1 MTFKHKLSRRL
12 AMLKDRRVLYVA
24 ATVAAAVVASCE
36 LPARTT
42 DTGTTLAEVVVLPK
56 TVNLVQNQ
64 STDFVAFGVSTTNDT
79 IPVAVSWSVT
89 GGNIIDSTTSKG
101 MHYGHYKAGTQT
113 GQYKVRAQ
121 DTTTGMSDSATA
133 VVTATAVPV
142 ASVVVLPAAASA
154 PVGGT
159 VQFVA
164 VPLDSTGTALG
175 GRIIVW
181 ASSNQTVANVNTSG
195 VATAAATGSTTIA
208 ATSEGHSG
216 TATLTVTAVTVPVA
230 SVTVSPASASVQ
242 AGQTVQLTATPKDA
256 NGNALSGRTVTWAS
270 SNGAVGTVNGSGLVT
285 GVVAGSTTI
294 TATSEGQSGSSAV
307 TVTAGPLPV
316 ASVTVS
322 PASASVPVGQAVQLT
337 ATPKDASGNPLT
349 GRTVTWTSG
358 NTSAGTVNAS
368 GLVTGVVVGS
378 TTITATSEGQS
389 GTSVVTVTLVPVAS
403 VTVSP
408 APASVQAGQTVQLTA
423 TPKDANGNTLTG
435 RTITWASSN
444 TSVGTVNGSG
454 LVTGVVAGSTTI
466 TATSEGKSGTSA
478 VTVTAAP
485 VPVASVTVSPAT
497 ASVFVGQTTPLT
509 ATPKDVNGNTL
520 TGRTITWASSPS
532 SIAGVN
538 GSGLAAGVAVG
549 SATITA
555 TSEGKNGAS
564 TITVTTPPPP
574 PAGSCLT
581 QAGPLVTLSG
591 LRSSTYETG
600 SLGGTAKVDATTAQ
614 FLVDQ
619 GTNVPVRVGGGNGIC
634 WSGGEVLGQFEP
646 ATSWSTMHDKY
657 GMIPGSG
664 SSANGIQI
672 QNVTIFS
679 YGDGISFDVQ
689 DDANWIIRNVHIKYS
704 RDDCI
709 ENDFLN
715 AGTIDSTFLDGCYDA
730 VSAQEYSGSPNG
742 NNNIVTISNSLLRL
756 QSMDAVYGGAVPNHN
771 AFWKWSTIGPS
782 LALYNNVFRTDG
794 PSREGNGAQMWMA
807 PPPGKLADCRNNV
820 MVWLGSGSY
829 PETLPT
835 TFNGQPCFTIMTGAA
850 GLQYWNNAVAQWQ
863 ALHPDPLPDVAPPI
877 VSLFSPGISGSTTLT
892 GTVTMVAT
900 AVDDRAVM
908 GVQLKLNGQNI
919 GAEVA
924 QDGVSGDGQFG
935 PTHYALTW
943 DSHGVA
949 NGTYT
954 LTATAR
960 DAAGHSTTSAGVT
973 VTVSN

>member
-1 MTFKHKLSRRL
+1 MTFKHKLSCRL
-12 AMLKDRRVLYVA
+12 ALLKDRRVLYVA
-24 ATVAAAVVASCE
+24 ATLAAAVVASCE

-42 DTGTTLAEVVVLPK
+42 DTGTTLAQVVVLPK

-64 STDFVAFGVSTTNDT
+64 STDFVAFGVSTASDT
-79 IPVAVSWSVT
+79 MPVAVNWSVT
-89 GGNIIDSTTSKG
+89 GGNITDSVTSKG
-101 MHYGHYKAGTQT
+101 MHYGHFKAGAQT

-121 DTTTGMSDSATA
+121 DPATGMSDSATA

-181 ASSNQTVANVNTSG
+181 ASSNPAVANVNTSG

-216 TATLTVTAVTVPVA
+216 TATLTVTAVPVPVA
-230 SVTVSPASASVQ
+230 SVTVSPASASV
-242 AGQTVQLTATPKDA
+242 P
-256 NGNALSGRTVTWAS
+256 
-270 SNGAVGTVNGSGLVT
+270 
-285 GVVAGSTTI
+285 I
-294 TATSEGQSGSSAV
+294 
-307 TVTAGPLPV
+307 
-316 ASVTVS
+316 
-322 PASASVPVGQAVQLT
+322 GQAVQLT

-349 GRTVTWTSG
+349 GRTVTWASS
-358 NTSAGTVNAS
+358 NTSVGTVNAS
-368 GLVTGVVVGS
+368 GLVTGVVAGS

-435 RTITWASSN
+435 RTVTWASSN
-444 TSVGTVNGSG
+444 TSVGTVNASG

-497 ASVFVGQTTPLT
+497 ASVFVGQTTQLT

-520 TGRTITWASSPS
+520 TGRAITWASSPS

-538 GSGLAAGVAVG
+538 GSGLVAGVAVG

-555 TSEGKNGAS
+555 TSEGKSGTS

-600 SLGGTAKVDATTAQ
+600 SLASSAKVDATTAQ

-634 WSGGEVLGQFEP
+634 WSGGEVLGQFP
-646 ATSWSTMHDKY
+646 PSTSWSTMHDKY

-664 SSANGIQI
+664 SSANGIKI

-689 DDANWIIRNVHIKYS
+689 DDANWSIKNVHVKYS

-730 VSAQEYSGSPNG
+730 VSAQEYTGSHNG
-742 NNNIVTISNSLLRL
+742 NNNILTISNSLLRL
-756 QSMDAVYGGAVPNHN
+756 QPMDAVYAGAVPNHN

-807 PPPGKLADCRNNV
+807 PPPGKLADCKNNV

-835 TFNGQPCFTIMTGAA
+835 TFNGQPCFTILTGAA
-850 GLQYWNNAVAQWQ
+850 GLQNWNNAVAQWY
-863 ALHPDPLPDVAPPI
+863 AAHPDPLPDVAPPI

-892 GTVTMVAT
+892 GTVTIVAT
-900 AVDDRAVM
+900 ANDDRAVA
-908 GVQLKLNGQNI
+908 GVQLQLNGQNI
-919 GAEVA
+919 GAEVT
-924 QDGVSGDGQFG
+924 QDGVSGDDMFG

-954 LTATAR
+954 LTAIAR
-960 DAAGHSTTSAGVT
+960 DTAGHTTTSAGVA

>member
-1 MTFKHKLSRRL
+1 MTFKHKLSCRL
-12 AMLKDRRVLYVA
+12 ALLKDRRVLYVA
-24 ATVAAAVVASCE
+24 ATLAAAVVASCE

-42 DTGTTLAEVVVLPK
+42 DTGTTLAQVVVLPK

-64 STDFVAFGVSTTNDT
+64 STDFVAFGVSTASDT
-79 IPVAVSWSVT
+79 MPVAVNWSVT
-89 GGNIIDSTTSKG
+89 GGNITDSVTSKG
-101 MHYGHYKAGTQT
+101 MHYGHFKAGAQT

-121 DTTTGMSDSATA
+121 DPATGMSDSATA

-181 ASSNQTVANVNTSG
+181 ASSNTAVANVNTSG
-195 VATAAATGSTTIA
+195 
-208 ATSEGHSG
+208 
-216 TATLTVTAVTVPVA
+216 
-230 SVTVSPASASVQ
+230 
-242 AGQTVQLTATPKDA
+242 
-256 NGNALSGRTVTWAS
+256 
-270 SNGAVGTVNGSGLVT
+270 LVT
-285 GVVAGSTTI
+285 GVVGGSTTI

-322 PASASVPVGQAVQLT
+322 PASASVPIGQAVQLT

-349 GRTVTWTSG
+349 GRTVTW
-358 NTSAGTVNAS
+358 
-368 GLVTGVVVGS
+368 
-378 TTITATSEGQS
+378 
-389 GTSVVTVTLVPVAS
+389 
-403 VTVSP
+403 
-408 APASVQAGQTVQLTA
+408 
-423 TPKDANGNTLTG
+423 
-435 RTITWASSN
+435 ASSN
-444 TSVGTVNGSG
+444 TSVGTVNASG
-454 LVTGVVAGSTTI
+454 LATGVVAGSTTI
-466 TATSEGKSGTSA
+466 TATSEGQSGTSA

-497 ASVFVGQTTPLT
+497 AAVFVGQTTQLT
-509 ATPKDVNGNTL
+509 ATPKDANGNTL

-555 TSEGKNGAS
+555 TSEGKSGTS

-591 LRSSTYETG
+591 LRRPTYETG
-600 SLGGTAKVDATTAQ
+600 SLASSAKVDATTAQ

-634 WSGGEVLGQFEP
+634 WSGGEVLGQFP
-646 ATSWSTMHDKY
+646 PSTSWSTMHDKY

-689 DDANWIIRNVHIKYS
+689 SDANWVIRNVHVKYS

-908 GVQLKLNGQNI
+908 GVQLQLNGQNI

>member
-12 AMLKDRRVLYVA
+12 AMLKDRRAICVA
-24 ATVAAAVVASCE
+24 ATLAAAVVASCE

-64 STDFVAFGVSTTNDT
+64 STDFVAFGVSTASDT
-79 IPVAVSWSVT
+79 MPVAVNWSVT
-89 GGNIIDSTTSKG
+89 GGNITDSVTTKG
-101 MHYGHYKAGTQT
+101 MHYGHFKAGAQT

-121 DTTTGMSDSATA
+121 DPATGMSDSATA

-142 ASVVVLPAAASA
+142 ATVVVLPTAASA
-154 PVGGT
+154 PVSGT

-181 ASSNQTVANVNTSG
+181 ASSNQAVANVNTSG

-230 SVTVSPASASVQ
+230 SVTVSPASASVPV
-242 AGQTVQLTATPKDA
+242 GQTVQLAATPKDA
-256 NGNALSGRTVTWAS
+256 NGNPLTGRTVTWAS
-270 SNGAVGTVNGSGLVT
+270 SNSAVGTVNGSGLVT

-294 TATSEGQSGSSAV
+294 TATSEGQ
-307 TVTAGPLPV
+307 
-316 ASVTVS
+316 
-322 PASASVPVGQAVQLT
+322 
-337 ATPKDASGNPLT
+337 
-349 GRTVTWTSG
+349 
-358 NTSAGTVNAS
+358 
-368 GLVTGVVVGS
+368 
-378 TTITATSEGQS
+378 
-389 GTSVVTVTLVPVAS
+389 
-403 VTVSP
+403 
-408 APASVQAGQTVQLTA
+408 
-423 TPKDANGNTLTG
+423 
-435 RTITWASSN
+435 
-444 TSVGTVNGSG
+444 
-454 LVTGVVAGSTTI
+454 
-466 TATSEGKSGTSA
+466 SGTSA

-497 ASVFVGQTTPLT
+497 ASVFVGQTTQLT
-509 ATPKDVNGNTL
+509 ATPKDANGNTL

-538 GSGLAAGVAVG
+538 GSGLVAGVAVG

-600 SLGGTAKVDATTAQ
+600 SLAGSAKVDATTAQ

-634 WSGGEVLGQFEP
+634 WSGGEVLGQFP
-646 ATSWSTMHDKY
+646 PSTSWSTMHDKY

-689 DDANWIIRNVHIKYS
+689 SDANWIIRNVHVKYS

-807 PPPGKLADCRNNV
+807 PPPGKLADC
-820 MVWLGSGSY
+820 
-829 PETLPT
+829 
-835 TFNGQPCFTIMTGAA
+835 
-850 GLQYWNNAVAQWQ
+850 
-863 ALHPDPLPDVAPPI
+863 
-877 VSLFSPGISGSTTLT
+877 
-892 GTVTMVAT
+892 
-900 AVDDRAVM
+900 
-908 GVQLKLNGQNI
+908 
-919 GAEVA
+919 
-924 QDGVSGDGQFG
+924 
-935 PTHYALTW
+935 
-943 DSHGVA
+943 
-949 NGTYT
+949 
-954 LTATAR
+954 
-960 DAAGHSTTSAGVT
+960 
-973 VTVSN
+973 

>member
-12 AMLKDRRVLYVA
+12 AMLKDRRAICVA
-24 ATVAAAVVASCE
+24 ATLAAAVVASCE

-64 STDFVAFGVSTTNDT
+64 STDFVAFGVSTASDT
-79 IPVAVSWSVT
+79 MPVAVNWSVT
-89 GGNIIDSTTSKG
+89 GGNITDSVTTKG
-101 MHYGHYKAGTQT
+101 MHYGHFKAGAQT

-121 DTTTGMSDSATA
+121 DPATGMSDSATA

-142 ASVVVLPAAASA
+142 ATVVVLPTAASA
-154 PVGGT
+154 PVSGT

-181 ASSNQTVANVNTSG
+181 ASSNQAVANVNTSG
-195 VATAAATGSTTIA
+195 VATAAATGSTTI
-208 ATSEGHSG
+208 
-216 TATLTVTAVTVPVA
+216 
-230 SVTVSPASASVQ
+230 
-242 AGQTVQLTATPKDA
+242 
-256 NGNALSGRTVTWAS
+256 
-270 SNGAVGTVNGSGLVT
+270 
-285 GVVAGSTTI
+285 

-307 TVTAGPLPV
+307 TVSAGPLPV

-322 PASASVPVGQAVQLT
+322 PASASVPVAQAVQLT
-337 ATPKDASGNPLT
+337 ATPKDANGNPLT
-349 GRTVTWTSG
+349 GRTVTWASS
-358 NTSAGTVNAS
+358 NTSVGTVNAS
-368 GLVTGVVVGS
+368 GLVTGVVAGS

-435 RTITWASSN
+435 RTITWASS
-444 TSVGTVNGSG
+444 
-454 LVTGVVAGSTTI
+454 
-466 TATSEGKSGTSA
+466 
-478 VTVTAAP
+478 
-485 VPVASVTVSPAT
+485 
-497 ASVFVGQTTPLT
+497 
-509 ATPKDVNGNTL
+509 
-520 TGRTITWASSPS
+520 PS

-538 GSGLAAGVAVG
+538 GSGLVAGVAVG

-600 SLGGTAKVDATTAQ
+600 SLAGTAKVDATTAQ

-634 WSGGEVLGQFEP
+634 WSGGEVLGQFP
-646 ATSWSTMHDKY
+646 PSTDWSTMHDKY

-689 DDANWIIRNVHIKYS
+689 DDANWIIRNVHVKYS

-850 GLQYWNNAVAQWQ
+850 GLQYWNNAVAQWY
-863 ALHPDPLPDVAPPI
+863 AAHPDPLPDVAPPI

-892 GTVTMVAT
+892 GTVTIVAT
-900 AVDDRAVM
+900 ANDDRAVV
-908 GVQLKLNGQNI
+908 GVQLQLNGQNI
-919 GAEVA
+919 GAEVT
-924 QDGVSGDGQFG
+924 QDGASGDDMFG

>member
-12 AMLKDRRVLYVA
+12 AMLKDRRALYMA
-24 ATVAAAVVASCE
+24 ATLAAAVVASCE
-36 LPARTT
+36 LPVRTT
-42 DTGTTLAEVVVLPK
+42 GTGTTLAEVVVLPK

-64 STDFVAFGVSTTNDT
+64 STDFVAFGVSTTSDT
-79 IPVAVSWSVT
+79 MPVAVSWSVT
-89 GGNIIDSTTSKG
+89 GGSIVDSTTTKG
-101 MHYGHYKAGTQT
+101 MHYGHFKAGGQT
-113 GQYKVRAQ
+113 GRYKVVAK

-175 GRIIVW
+175 GRVIVW
-181 ASSNQTVANVNTSG
+181 ASANTSVANVNTSG
-195 VATAAATGSTTIA
+195 VASAVATGSTTIA
-208 ATSEGHSG
+208 ATSEGQSG

-230 SVTVSPASASVQ
+230 SVTVSPASASVPV
-242 AGQTVQLTATPKDA
+242 GQTVQLAATPRDA
-256 NGNALSGRTVTWAS
+256 NGNALSGRTVTWTS
-270 SNGAVGTVNGSGLVT
+270 SNTSVGTVNGSGVVT

-337 ATPKDASGNPLT
+337 ATPKDANGNPLT
-349 GRTVTWTSG
+349 GRTVTWASS
-358 NTSAGTVNAS
+358 NTSVGTVNAS
-368 GLVTGVVVGS
+368 GLVTGVVAGS

-389 GTSVVTVTLVPVAS
+389 GTSVVTVTLVPVAT

-435 RTITWASSN
+435 RTITWGSSN
-444 TSVGTVNGSG
+444 TSVGTVSASG

-485 VPVASVTVSPAT
+485 LPVASVTVSPAS
-497 ASVFVGQTTPLT
+497 ASVFVGQTVQLT
-509 ATPKDVNGNTL
+509 ATPKDVNGNPL
-520 TGRTITWASSPS
+520 TGRTITWGSSPS

-538 GSGLAAGVAVG
+538 GSGLVTGVAVG
-549 SATITA
+549 GATITA
-555 TSEGKNGAS
+555 TSEGKSGTSAL
-564 TITVTTPPPP
+564 TVTTPPPP
-574 PAGSCLT
+574 PTGSCLT
-581 QAGPLVTLSG
+581 QPGPLVTLTG
-591 LRSSTYETG
+591 FRTSTYETS
-600 SLGGTAKVDATTAQ
+600 SLGGTTKVDATTAQ
-614 FLVDQ
+614 FLVDPS
-619 GTNVPVRVGGGNGIC
+619 TNVPVRIAGGNGLC
-634 WSGGEVLGQFEP
+634 WSGGEVLGQFP
-646 ATSWSTMHDKY
+646 PSTDWSTMHDKY

-664 SSANGIQI
+664 GSANGVQV

-689 DDANWIIRNVHIKYS
+689 DDSNWSIRNVHVKYS

-715 AGTIDSTFLDGCYDA
+715 AGTIDSTFLDGCYDG

-742 NNNIVTISNSLLRL
+742 NNNILTMSNSLVRL

-782 LALYNNVFRTDG
+782 LALYNNVFRADG

-820 MVWLGSGSY
+820 MVWLGSGSF
-829 PETLPT
+829 PENLPT

-850 GLQYWNNAVAQWQ
+850 GLQYWNNAVAQWK
-863 ALHPDPLPDVAPPI
+863 AAHPDPLPDVAPPI

-892 GTVTMVAT
+892 GTVTIVAT
-900 AVDDRAVM
+900 ANDDRAVV
-908 GVQLKLNGQNI
+908 GVQLQMNGQNI
-919 GAEVA
+919 GAEVT
-924 QDGVSGDGQFG
+924 QDGVSGDDMFG

-954 LTATAR
+954 LTAVAR

>member
-1 MTFKHKLSRRL
+1 MTFKHKLSCRL
-12 AMLKDRRVLYVA
+12 AMLKDRRAICVA
-24 ATVAAAVVASCE
+24 ATLAAAVVASCE

-56 TVNLVQNQ
+56 PVNLVQNQ
-64 STDFVAFGVSTTNDT
+64 STDFVAFGVSTASDT
-79 IPVAVSWSVT
+79 MPVAVNWSVT
-89 GGNIIDSTTSKG
+89 GGNITDSVTTKG
-101 MHYGHYKAGTQT
+101 MHYGHFKAGAQT

-121 DTTTGMSDSATA
+121 DPATGMSDSA
-133 VVTATAVPV
+133 VPV
-142 ASVVVLPAAASA
+142 ATVVVLPTAASA
-154 PVGGT
+154 PVSGT

-181 ASSNQTVANVNTSG
+181 ASSNQAVANVNTSG

-256 NGNALSGRTVTWAS
+256 NGNALSGRTVSWAS
-270 SNGAVGTVNGSGLVT
+270 NNGSVGTVNGSGLVT
-285 GVVAGSTTI
+285 GVVGGSTTI

-322 PASASVPVGQAVQLT
+322 PASASVPIGQAVQLT
-337 ATPKDASGNPLT
+337 ATPKDANGNTLT
-349 GRTVTWTSG
+349 GRTVTWASS
-358 NTSAGTVNAS
+358 NISVGTVNAS
-368 GLVTGVVVGS
+368 GLVTGVVAGS

-423 TPKDANGNTLTG
+423 TQKDANGNTLTG
-435 RTITWASSN
+435 RPITWASS
-444 TSVGTVNGSG
+444 
-454 LVTGVVAGSTTI
+454 
-466 TATSEGKSGTSA
+466 
-478 VTVTAAP
+478 
-485 VPVASVTVSPAT
+485 
-497 ASVFVGQTTPLT
+497 Q
-509 ATPKDVNGNTL
+509 
-520 TGRTITWASSPS
+520 S

-538 GSGLAAGVAVG
+538 ASGLVAGVAVG

-600 SLGGTAKVDATTAQ
+600 SLAGSAKVDATTAQ

-634 WSGGEVLGQFEP
+634 WSGGEVLGQFP
-646 ATSWSTMHDKY
+646 PSTSWSTMHDKY

-679 YGDGISFDVQ
+679 YGDGISF
-689 DDANWIIRNVHIKYS
+689 
-704 RDDCI
+704 
-709 ENDFLN
+709 
-715 AGTIDSTFLDGCYDA
+715 
-730 VSAQEYSGSPNG
+730 
-742 NNNIVTISNSLLRL
+742 
-756 QSMDAVYGGAVPNHN
+756 
-771 AFWKWSTIGPS
+771 
-782 LALYNNVFRTDG
+782 
-794 PSREGNGAQMWMA
+794 
-807 PPPGKLADCRNNV
+807 
-820 MVWLGSGSY
+820 
-829 PETLPT
+829 
-835 TFNGQPCFTIMTGAA
+835 
-850 GLQYWNNAVAQWQ
+850 
-863 ALHPDPLPDVAPPI
+863 
-877 VSLFSPGISGSTTLT
+877 
-892 GTVTMVAT
+892 
-900 AVDDRAVM
+900 
-908 GVQLKLNGQNI
+908 
-919 GAEVA
+919 
-924 QDGVSGDGQFG
+924 
-935 PTHYALTW
+935 
-943 DSHGVA
+943 
-949 NGTYT
+949 
-954 LTATAR
+954 
-960 DAAGHSTTSAGVT
+960 
-973 VTVSN
+973 

>member
-1 MTFKHKLSRRL
+1 MTFKHKLARRL
-12 AMLKDRRVLYVA
+12 AMLKDRRAICVA
-24 ATVAAAVVASCE
+24 ATLAAAVVASCE

-64 STDFVAFGVSTTNDT
+64 STDFVAFGVSTASDT
-79 IPVAVSWSVT
+79 MPVAVNWSVT
-89 GGNIIDSTTSKG
+89 GGNITDSVTSKG
-101 MHYGHYKAGTQT
+101 MHYGHFKAGAQT
-113 GQYKVRAQ
+113 GQFKVRAK
-121 DTTTGMSDSATA
+121 DPATGMSDSATA
-133 VVTATAVPV
+133 VVTAVAVPV

-164 VPLDSTGTALG
+164 VPLDATGTALG

-181 ASSNQTVANVNTSG
+181 ASSNQAVANVNTSG
-195 VATAAATGSTTIA
+195 VATAVATGSTSIA

-230 SVTVSPASASVQ
+230 SVTVSPASASV
-242 AGQTVQLTATPKDA
+242 AVGQTVQLAATPKDA

-270 SNGAVGTVNGSGLVT
+270 SNGSVGGVDGSGLVT

-294 TATSEGQSGSSAV
+294 TATSEGQ
-307 TVTAGPLPV
+307 
-316 ASVTVS
+316 
-322 PASASVPVGQAVQLT
+322 
-337 ATPKDASGNPLT
+337 
-349 GRTVTWTSG
+349 
-358 NTSAGTVNAS
+358 
-368 GLVTGVVVGS
+368 
-378 TTITATSEGQS
+378 
-389 GTSVVTVTLVPVAS
+389 
-403 VTVSP
+403 
-408 APASVQAGQTVQLTA
+408 
-423 TPKDANGNTLTG
+423 
-435 RTITWASSN
+435 
-444 TSVGTVNGSG
+444 
-454 LVTGVVAGSTTI
+454 
-466 TATSEGKSGTSA
+466 SGTSA

-497 ASVFVGQTTPLT
+497 AAVFVGQTTQLT

-538 GSGLAAGVAVG
+538 GSGLVAGVAVG

-600 SLGGTAKVDATTAQ
+600 SLAGSAKVDATTVQ

-619 GTNVPVRVGGGNGIC
+619 GTNVPVRVGGGDGIC
-634 WSGGEVLGQFEP
+634 WSGGEVLGQFP
-646 ATSWSTMHDKY
+646 PSTSWSTMHDKY

-689 DDANWIIRNVHIKYS
+689 DDANWIIRNVHVKYS

-919 GAEVA
+919 GAEVT
-924 QDGVSGDGQFG
+924 QDGVSGDDMFG

-954 LTATAR
+954 LTAVAR

-973 VTVSN
+973 VTVTN

>member
-24 ATVAAAVVASCE
+24 ATLAAAVVASCE

-64 STDFVAFGVSTTNDT
+64 STDFVAFGVSTASDT
-79 IPVAVSWSVT
+79 MPVAVNWSVT
-89 GGNIIDSTTSKG
+89 GGNITDSVTTKG
-101 MHYGHYKAGTQT
+101 MHYGHFKAGAQT

-121 DTTTGMSDSATA
+121 DPATGMSDSATA
-133 VVTATAVPV
+133 VPV
-142 ASVVVLPAAASA
+142 ATVVVLPTAASA
-154 PVGGT
+154 PVSGT

-181 ASSNQTVANVNTSG
+181 ASSNQAVANVNTSG

-216 TATLTVTAVTVPVA
+216 TA
-230 SVTVSPASASVQ
+230 
-242 AGQTVQLTATPKDA
+242 
-256 NGNALSGRTVTWAS
+256 
-270 SNGAVGTVNGSGLVT
+270 
-285 GVVAGSTTI
+285 
-294 TATSEGQSGSSAV
+294 AV

-349 GRTVTWTSG
+349 GRTVTWASS
-358 NTSAGTVNAS
+358 NTSVGTVNAS
-368 GLVTGVVVGS
+368 GLVTGVVAGS

-408 APASVQAGQTVQLTA
+408 A
-423 TPKDANGNTLTG
+423 
-435 RTITWASSN
+435 
-444 TSVGTVNGSG
+444 
-454 LVTGVVAGSTTI
+454 
-466 TATSEGKSGTSA
+466 
-478 VTVTAAP
+478 
-485 VPVASVTVSPAT
+485 T
-497 ASVFVGQTTPLT
+497 ASVFVGQTTQLT

-520 TGRTITWASSPS
+520 TGRAITWASSPS

-538 GSGLAAGVAVG
+538 GSGLVAGVAVG

-600 SLGGTAKVDATTAQ
+600 SLAGTAKVDATTAQ

-634 WSGGEVLGQFEP
+634 WSGGEVLGQFP
-646 ATSWSTMHDKY
+646 PSTDWSTMHDKY

-664 SSANGIQI
+664 GSANGVQV

-689 DDANWIIRNVHIKYS
+689 DDSNWSIRNVHVKYS

-715 AGTIDSTFLDGCYDA
+715 AGTIDSTFLDGCYDG

-742 NNNIVTISNSLLRL
+742 NNNILTISNSLLRL

-924 QDGVSGDGQFG
+924 
-935 PTHYALTW
+935 
-943 DSHGVA
+943 
-949 NGTYT
+949 
-954 LTATAR
+954 
-960 DAAGHSTTSAGVT
+960 
-973 VTVSN
+973 

>member
-1 MTFKHKLSRRL
+1 MTFKHKLSCRL
-12 AMLKDRRVLYVA
+12 ALLKDRRVLYVA
-24 ATVAAAVVASCE
+24 ATLAAAVVASCE

-42 DTGTTLAEVVVLPK
+42 DTGTTLAQVVVLPK

-64 STDFVAFGVSTTNDT
+64 STDFVAFGVSTASDT
-79 IPVAVSWSVT
+79 MPVAVNWSVT
-89 GGNIIDSTTSKG
+89 GGNITDSVTSKG
-101 MHYGHYKAGTQT
+101 MHYGHFKAGAQT

-121 DTTTGMSDSATA
+121 DPATGMSDSATA

-181 ASSNQTVANVNTSG
+181 ASSNTAVANVNTSG

-230 SVTVSPASASVQ
+230 SVTVSPASASVPV
-242 AGQTVQLTATPKDA
+242 GQTVQLAATPKDA

-270 SNGAVGTVNGSGLVT
+270 SNSSVGTVNGSGLVT
-285 GVVAGSTTI
+285 GVVGGSTTI

-322 PASASVPVGQAVQLT
+322 PASASVPIGQAVQLT

-349 GRTVTWTSG
+349 GRTVTWASS
-358 NTSAGTVNAS
+358 NTSVGTVNAS
-368 GLVTGVVVGS
+368 GLVTGVVAGA
-378 TTITATSEGQS
+378 TTITATSEGQ
-389 GTSVVTVTLVPVAS
+389 
-403 VTVSP
+403 
-408 APASVQAGQTVQLTA
+408 
-423 TPKDANGNTLTG
+423 
-435 RTITWASSN
+435 
-444 TSVGTVNGSG
+444 
-454 LVTGVVAGSTTI
+454 
-466 TATSEGKSGTSA
+466 SGTSA

-497 ASVFVGQTTPLT
+497 AAVFVGQTTQLT
-509 ATPKDVNGNTL
+509 ATPKDANGNTL

-555 TSEGKNGAS
+555 TSEGKSGTS

-591 LRSSTYETG
+591 LRRPTYETG
-600 SLGGTAKVDATTAQ
+600 SLASSAKVDATTAQ

-634 WSGGEVLGQFEP
+634 WSGGEVLGQFP
-646 ATSWSTMHDKY
+646 PSTSWSTMHDKY

-689 DDANWIIRNVHIKYS
+689 SDANWVIRNVHIKYS

-850 GLQYWNNAVAQWQ
+850 GLQSCNNAVAQWQ
-863 ALHPDPLPDVAPPI
+863 TLHPHPLPDVAPPDVAP
-877 VSLFSPGISGSTTLT
+877 VS
-892 GTVTMVAT
+892 
-900 AVDDRAVM
+900 
-908 GVQLKLNGQNI
+908 
-919 GAEVA
+919 
-924 QDGVSGDGQFG
+924 
-935 PTHYALTW
+935 
-943 DSHGVA
+943 
-949 NGTYT
+949 
-954 LTATAR
+954 
-960 DAAGHSTTSAGVT
+960 
-973 VTVSN
+973 

>member
-1 MTFKHKLSRRL
+1 MTFKHKLSCRL
-12 AMLKDRRVLYVA
+12 AMLKDRRAICVA
-24 ATVAAAVVASCE
+24 ATLAAAVVASCE

-121 DTTTGMSDSATA
+121 DPATGMSDSATA

-142 ASVVVLPAAASA
+142 ATVVVLPTAASA
-154 PVGGT
+154 PVSGT

-181 ASSNQTVANVNTSG
+181 ASSNQAVANVNTSG

-270 SNGAVGTVNGSGLVT
+270 SNSAVGTVNGSGLVT

-349 GRTVTWTSG
+349 GRAITWASSKTPV
-358 NTSAGTVNAS
+358 GTVNRS
-368 GLVTGVVVGS
+368 GLVTGVVAGS

-423 TPKDANGNTLTG
+423 TQKDANGNTLTG
-435 RTITWASSN
+435 RPITWASS
-444 TSVGTVNGSG
+444 
-454 LVTGVVAGSTTI
+454 
-466 TATSEGKSGTSA
+466 
-478 VTVTAAP
+478 
-485 VPVASVTVSPAT
+485 
-497 ASVFVGQTTPLT
+497 Q
-509 ATPKDVNGNTL
+509 
-520 TGRTITWASSPS
+520 S

-538 GSGLAAGVAVG
+538 ASGLVAGVAVG

-600 SLGGTAKVDATTAQ
+600 SLAGSAKVDATTAQ

-689 DDANWIIRNVHIKYS
+689 DDANWSIKNVHVKYS

-715 AGTIDSTFLDGCYDA
+715 DGPIDSTFLDGCYDA

-771 AFWKWSTIGPS
+771 AVWKWSTIGPS
-782 LALYNNVFRTDG
+782 LALY
-794 PSREGNGAQMWMA
+794 
-807 PPPGKLADCRNNV
+807 
-820 MVWLGSGSY
+820 
-829 PETLPT
+829 
-835 TFNGQPCFTIMTGAA
+835 
-850 GLQYWNNAVAQWQ
+850 
-863 ALHPDPLPDVAPPI
+863 
-877 VSLFSPGISGSTTLT
+877 
-892 GTVTMVAT
+892 
-900 AVDDRAVM
+900 
-908 GVQLKLNGQNI
+908 
-919 GAEVA
+919 
-924 QDGVSGDGQFG
+924 
-935 PTHYALTW
+935 
-943 DSHGVA
+943 
-949 NGTYT
+949 
-954 LTATAR
+954 
-960 DAAGHSTTSAGVT
+960 
-973 VTVSN
+973 

>member
-12 AMLKDRRVLYVA
+12 ALLKDRRVLYVA
-24 ATVAAAVVASCE
+24 ATLAAAVVASCE
-36 LPARTT
+36 LPVRTT

-64 STDFVAFGVSTTNDT
+64 STDFVAFGVSTASDT
-79 IPVAVSWSVT
+79 MPVTVSWSVT

-101 MHYGHYKAGTQT
+101 MHYGHYKAGAQT
-113 GQYKVRAQ
+113 GQFKVRAQ
-121 DTTTGMSDSATA
+121 DPATGMSDSATA

-142 ASVVVLPAAASA
+142 ATVVVLPTAASA
-154 PVGGT
+154 PVSGT

-181 ASSNQTVANVNTSG
+181 ASSNQAVANVNTSG

-208 ATSEGHSG
+208 
-216 TATLTVTAVTVPVA
+216 
-230 SVTVSPASASVQ
+230 
-242 AGQTVQLTATPKDA
+242 
-256 NGNALSGRTVTWAS
+256 
-270 SNGAVGTVNGSGLVT
+270 
-285 GVVAGSTTI
+285 
-294 TATSEGQSGSSAV
+294 ATSEGQSGSSAV

-358 NTSAGTVNAS
+358 NTSVGTVNAS
-368 GLVTGVVVGS
+368 GLVTGVVAGS

-435 RTITWASSN
+435 RTITWASS
-444 TSVGTVNGSG
+444 
-454 LVTGVVAGSTTI
+454 
-466 TATSEGKSGTSA
+466 
-478 VTVTAAP
+478 
-485 VPVASVTVSPAT
+485 
-497 ASVFVGQTTPLT
+497 
-509 ATPKDVNGNTL
+509 
-520 TGRTITWASSPS
+520 PS

-538 GSGLAAGVAVG
+538 GSGLVAGVAVG

-555 TSEGKNGAS
+555 TSEGKSGTS

-591 LRSSTYETG
+591 LRTSTYETG

-689 DDANWIIRNVHIKYS
+689 DDANWIIRNVHVKYS

-835 TFNGQPCFTIMTGAA
+835 TFNGQRCFTIMTGAA

-919 GAEVA
+919 GAEVT
-924 QDGVSGDGQFG
+924 QDGVSGDDMFG

-954 LTATAR
+954 LTAIAR
-960 DAAGHSTTSAGVT
+960 DTAGQTTTSAGVT

>member
-1 MTFKHKLSRRL
+1 MTFKHKLSVRL
-12 AMLKDRRVLYVA
+12 AMLKDRRVLFAA
-24 ATVAAAVVASCE
+24 ATLAAAVVASCE

-42 DTGTTLAEVVVLPK
+42 DPGSSLAQVVVLPK

-64 STDFVAFGVSTTNDT
+64 STDFVAFGVTTASDT
-79 IPVAVSWSVT
+79 TAVAVNWSVT
-89 GGNIIDSTTSKG
+89 GGNITDSVTSKG
-101 MHYGHYKAGTQT
+101 MHYGHYKAAGS
-113 GQYKVRAQ
+113 GRYKVVAQ
-121 DTTTGMSDSATA
+121 DPATGMSDSATA
-133 VVTATAVPV
+133 VVTATAVPI

-154 PVGGT
+154 PVSGT

-175 GRIIVW
+175 GRVIVW
-181 ASSNQTVANVNTSG
+181 ASSNTAVASVNPSGIATG
-195 VATAAATGSTTIA
+195 VAAGSTTIA
-208 ATSEGHSG
+208 ATSEGKSG
-216 TATLTVTAVTVPVA
+216 TAAMTVTTVTVPVA
-230 SVTVSPASASVQ
+230 SVAVSPTPASVPV
-242 AGQTVQLTATPKDA
+242 GQTVQLTATPKDA
-256 NGNALSGRTVTWAS
+256 NGNALSGRTVTWS
-270 SNGAVGTVNGSGLVT
+270 SNNTSVGTVNPSGLVT

-294 TATSEGQSGSSAV
+294 TATSEGQSGTAAV

-322 PASASVPVGQAVQLT
+322 PAPASVPVGQAVQLT
-337 ATPKDASGNPLT
+337 ATTKDANGNTVT
-349 GRTVTWTSG
+349 GRTVTWASSTTSV
-358 NTSAGTVNAS
+358 GTVNGS
-368 GLVTGVVVGS
+368 GLVTGVVTGS

-389 GTSVVTVTLVPVAS
+389 GTSAVSVTAIPVAW
-403 VTVSP
+403 VRVSP
-408 APASVQAGQTVQLTA
+408 APAS
-423 TPKDANGNTLTG
+423 
-435 RTITWASSN
+435 
-444 TSVGTVNGSG
+444 
-454 LVTGVVAGSTTI
+454 
-466 TATSEGKSGTSA
+466 
-478 VTVTAAP
+478 
-485 VPVASVTVSPAT
+485 
-497 ASVFVGQTTPLT
+497 ASVFVGQTSQLT
-509 ATPKDVNGNTL
+509 ATPRDANGIPL

-538 GSGLAAGVAVG
+538 GGGLVTGGAVG

-555 TSEGKNGAS
+555 TSEGKGGTSA
-564 TITVTTPPPP
+564 ITVTTPPPP
-574 PAGSCLT
+574 PTGSCLT

-600 SLGGTAKVDATTAQ
+600 SLSSTAKVDATTAQ

-619 GTNVPVRVGGGNGIC
+619 ATNVPVRVGGGNGIC
-634 WSGGEVLGQFEP
+634 WSGGEILGQYTP
-646 ATSWSTMHDKY
+646 STSWSTMHDKY

-689 DDANWIIRNVHIKYS
+689 SDAGWSIRNVHIKYS

-715 AGTIDSTFLDGCYDA
+715 AGTIDSTFLDGCYDG

-742 NNNIVTISNSLLRL
+742 TNNIITMSNSLVRL
-756 QSMDAVYGGAVPNHN
+756 QSVDGVYGGAIPNHN

-782 LALYNNVFRTDG
+782 VALYNNVFRTDG

-835 TFNGQPCFTIMTGAA
+835 TFNGQPCFTLMTGAA

-863 ALHPDPLPDVAPPI
+863 ALHPNPLLDVAPPI
-877 VSLFSPGISGSTTLT
+877 VSLFSPGLVGSTTLT
-892 GTVTMVAT
+892 GTVTLTAT
-900 AVDDRAVM
+900 AVDDRAVA
-908 GVQLKLNGQNI
+908 GVQFQMNGQNI

-924 QDGVSGDGQFG
+924 SDAPAVTA
-935 PTHYALTW
+935 PTAPP
-943 DSHGVA
+943 
-949 NGTYT
+949 
-954 LTATAR
+954 
-960 DAAGHSTTSAGVT
+960 
-973 VTVSN
+973 

>member
-1 MTFKHKLSRRL
+1 
-12 AMLKDRRVLYVA
+12 
-24 ATVAAAVVASCE
+24 
-36 LPARTT
+36 
-42 DTGTTLAEVVVLPK
+42 
-56 TVNLVQNQ
+56 
-64 STDFVAFGVSTTNDT
+64 
-79 IPVAVSWSVT
+79 
-89 GGNIIDSTTSKG
+89 
-101 MHYGHYKAGTQT
+101 
-113 GQYKVRAQ
+113 
-121 DTTTGMSDSATA
+121 
-133 VVTATAVPV
+133 
-142 ASVVVLPAAASA
+142 
-154 PVGGT
+154 
-159 VQFVA
+159 
-164 VPLDSTGTALG
+164 
-175 GRIIVW
+175 
-181 ASSNQTVANVNTSG
+181 
-195 VATAAATGSTTIA
+195 
-208 ATSEGHSG
+208 
-216 TATLTVTAVTVPVA
+216 
-230 SVTVSPASASVQ
+230 
-242 AGQTVQLTATPKDA
+242 
-256 NGNALSGRTVTWAS
+256 
-270 SNGAVGTVNGSGLVT
+270 
-285 GVVAGSTTI
+285 
-294 TATSEGQSGSSAV
+294 
-307 TVTAGPLPV
+307 
-316 ASVTVS
+316 
-322 PASASVPVGQAVQLT
+322 
-337 ATPKDASGNPLT
+337 
-349 GRTVTWTSG
+349 
-358 NTSAGTVNAS
+358 
-368 GLVTGVVVGS
+368 
-378 TTITATSEGQS
+378 
-389 GTSVVTVTLVPVAS
+389 
-403 VTVSP
+403 
-408 APASVQAGQTVQLTA
+408 
-423 TPKDANGNTLTG
+423 
-435 RTITWASSN
+435 
-444 TSVGTVNGSG
+444 
-454 LVTGVVAGSTTI
+454 
-466 TATSEGKSGTSA
+466 
-478 VTVTAAP
+478 VTAAP

-497 ASVFVGQTTPLT
+497 AAVFVGQTTQLT
-509 ATPKDVNGNTL
+509 ATPKDANGNTL

-555 TSEGKNGAS
+555 TSEGKSGTS

-600 SLGGTAKVDATTAQ
+600 SLASSAKVDATTAQ

-634 WSGGEVLGQFEP
+634 WSGGEVLGQFP
-646 ATSWSTMHDKY
+646 PSTSWSTMHDKY

-689 DDANWIIRNVHIKYS
+689 SDANWVIRNVHIKYS

-908 GVQLKLNGQNI
+908 GVQLQLNGQNI